1 MMWHEKIRLQALT
14 YMYGVCMF
22 IIGSCAAGS
31 LFFYLSDVYSIY
43 AFNETPWLAWE
54 KFNSRLYHVNLITC
68 I

>member
-1 MMWHEKIRLQALT
+1 MIAGCLLINHNYFIPMMMMWHEKIRLQVLT

-43 AFNETPWLAWE
+43 AFNETP
-54 KFNSRLYHVNLITC
+54 
-68 I
+68 